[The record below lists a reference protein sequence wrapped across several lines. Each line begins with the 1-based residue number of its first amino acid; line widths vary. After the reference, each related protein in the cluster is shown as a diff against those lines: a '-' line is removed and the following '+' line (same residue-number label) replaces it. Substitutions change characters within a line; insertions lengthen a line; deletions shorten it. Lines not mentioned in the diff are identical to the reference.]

1 MKRRVVITGMGVL
14 SPVGNTVDEMWEAL
28 LAGKNGIDKITQFDA
43 SNMKVQIAG
52 EVKNFE
58 PEKYLDPKEF
68 RKMDRTLIFGLVAAT
83 QAYQDS
89 GLENVEFNKYRF
101 GTFVTSGIG
110 GINTI
115 KEEAIKAY
123 ERGGDRVSPF
133 FIPHSIINMVGG
145 VIAIKFGAKGP
156 NLPVVTACSA
166 GTNAIG
172 EAFRY
177 IRDGYIDVAFAG
189 GSEAPINE
197 LSIGG
202 FASMRALNT
211 NNDPDNASIPF
222 DKNRSGFVVAE
233 GCGVVVL
240 EEYEHAKKRGAKI
253 YCEVIGYGSTCDAFH
268 ITAPDESAEGI
279 TNAIKLALQDA
290 KIEPEKI
297 DYINPHGTS
306 TPYNDRLET
315 LGIKKAL
322 GVHAYNVNISATKS
336 MTGHALGAVG
346 AIEAIITAKTLQ
358 EGIITP
364 TINLR
369 TPDEECDLN
378 YTVGSPVKRDVK
390 YALSNSVGFGGQNA
404 TLVFKKF
411 EEGK

>member
-14 SPVGNTVDEMWEAL
+14 TPIGNSVDEMWENL
-28 LAGKNGIDKITQFDA
+28 NAGKCGIDKITLFDA
-43 SNMKVQIAG
+43 SSMKVQIAG
-52 EVKNFE
+52 EVKNLNPDAYLE
-58 PEKYLDPKEF
+58 PREY
-68 RKMDRTLIFGLVAAT
+68 RKIDRTMLFGLIAAA
-83 QAYQDS
+83 QAYKDA
-89 GLENVEFNKYRF
+89 GLDNVEFDRDRF

-110 GINTI
+110 GISTI

-123 ERGGDRVSPF
+123 EKGGDRVSPF
-133 FIPHSIINMVGG
+133 FIPHSIINLVGG
-145 VIAIKFGAKGP
+145 VIAIKFNAKGP
-156 NLPVVTACSA
+156 NIPVVTACSA

-177 IRDGYIDVAFAG
+177 IRDGYLEIAFAG

-211 NNDPDNASIPF
+211 SNDPTRASIPF
-222 DKNRSGFVVAE
+222 DKFRSGFVVSE
-233 GCGVVVL
+233 GSGVVII

-268 ITAPDESAEGI
+268 ITAPDESADGI
-279 TNAIKLALQDA
+279 KKAITTALKDA
-290 KIEPEKI
+290 KIAPEKI

-322 GVHAYNVNISATKS
+322 GNHAYNVNISASKS
-336 MTGHALGAVG
+336 MTGHALGAIG
-346 AIEAIITAKTLQ
+346 AIEAIITAKTLE
-358 EGIITP
+358 EGIVTP

-369 TPDEECDLN
+369 NYDEDCDLN
-378 YTVGSPVKRDVK
+378 YTVDNPVKRDVR
-390 YALSNSVGFGGQNA
+390 YALSNSVGFGGQNS
-404 TLVFKKF
+404 TLIFKKY
-411 EEGK
+411 EEGN

>member
-14 SPVGNTVDEMWEAL
+14 TPIGNTVDEMWTSL
-28 LAGKNGIDKITQFDA
+28 LEGKCGIDKITLFDA
-43 SNMKVQIAG
+43 SKMKVQIAG
-52 EVKNFE
+52 EVKNLNPDEYLE
-58 PEKYLDPKEF
+58 PREY
-68 RKMDRTLIFGLVAAT
+68 RKIDRTMLFGLIAAS
-83 QAYQDS
+83 QAYKDAN
-89 GLENVEFNKYRF
+89 LEGADIDRDRF

-115 KEEAIKAY
+115 KDEAIKAY
-123 ERGGDRVSPF
+123 EKGGDRVSPF
-133 FIPHSIINMVGG
+133 FIPHSIINLVGG
-145 VIAIKFGAKGP
+145 VIAIKFKAKGP
-156 NLPVVTACSA
+156 NIPVVTACSA

-177 IRDGYIDVAFAG
+177 IRDGYLDIAFAG

-211 NNDPDNASIPF
+211 SNDPSNASIPF

-233 GCGVVVL
+233 GCGVVIL
-240 EEYEHAKKRGAKI
+240 EEYDHAVKRGAKI
-253 YCEVIGYGSTCDAFH
+253 YCEVIGYGSTCDAYH

-279 TNAIKLALQDA
+279 TKAIKLALQDA
-290 KIEPEKI
+290 NIAPDKI

-315 LGIKKAL
+315 LGIKNAL
-322 GVHAYNVNISATKS
+322 GRHAYDVNISATKS
-336 MTGHALGAVG
+336 MTGHALGAIG
-346 AIEAIITAKTLQ
+346 AIEAIITAKSIY
-358 EGIITP
+358 EGIVTP

-378 YTVGSPVKRDVK
+378 YTTNGPVKRDIN

-404 TLVFKKF
+404 TLVFKKY
-411 EEGK
+411 EERE